1 MDFRELTKG
10 ILDCDCGKQHLCPIN
25 TVEVGPRALERLPE
39 LCEGYASI
47 VLLADENTWEACG
60 KAAAEQLA
68 TQKPTLVVLPYGKER
83 LVPNEDAVGMA
94 EAAMPQHVDLI
105 VGVGSGVINDLCRY
119 LSFQRGI
126 PYYIV
131 ATAPSMDGYASSVAA
146 MLFGGMKTT
155 LPAHTPKAILAVS
168 DVIKN
173 APMEMLQAGYG
184 DIMGK
189 FSCLNDW
196 RLSALI
202 NGEYFCQRVH
212 DLMYATAVR
221 VRDLAEGILA
231 RDAEAVDA
239 LMEALVVAG
248 ITMAYLGN
256 SRSASGSEHHI
267 SHFFEITGLQ
277 DGTPYFDH
285 GLDVLYASVLTAKMR
300 TQVIKSK
307 PVCRSIDRAK
317 WEQEIKRVYTGS
329 ADGVFALQKEYGMYN
344 RNDLPVIEEKWGEI
358 CKLLSEAPDA
368 AEAEQLVEAIGL
380 HYSDLEE
387 MYGKQKLRD
396 AVIYAKD
403 LRDRYTVLWLFN
415 LYTPEEDIL

>member
-1 MDFRELTKG
+1 MDFSVLTKG
-10 ILDCDCGKQHLCPIN
+10 IYGCDCGKDHLCPID
-25 TVEVGPRALERLPE
+25 TVEVSPKALDTLTE
-39 LCEGYASI
+39 LCKNYENI
-47 VLLADENTWEACG
+47 VLLADENTWEVCG
-60 KAAAEQLA
+60 KAAAEKLCAQN
-68 TQKPTLVVLPYGKER
+68 PTAIVLPGKER
-83 LVPNEDAVGMA
+83 LVPNEAAVAAA
-94 EAAMPQHVDLI
+94 EAEMPRQVDLI
-105 VGVGSGVINDLCRY
+105 VGVGSGVINDMSRY
-119 LSFQRGI
+119 LSYQRNI
-126 PYYIV
+126 PYFIV

-212 DLMYATAVR
+212 DLMYDTVIK
-221 VRDLAEGILA
+221 VRDLAPGILA
-231 RDAEAVDA
+231 RDTKAVDA

-248 ITMAYLGN
+248 ITMAYAGN
-256 SRSASGSEHHI
+256 SRPASGSEHHI

-277 DGTPYFDH
+277 ENKPYFDH
-285 GLDVLYASVLTAKMR
+285 GLDVLYASVMTAKMR
-300 TQVIKSK
+300 SQVIKSH
-307 PVCRSIDRAK
+307 PVRRQIDKSK

-329 ADGVFALQKEYGMYN
+329 AEGVFALQKAYGMYD
-344 RNDLPVIEEKWGEI
+344 RNDLDVITEKWDEI

-368 AEAEQLVEAIGL
+368 EEAEQLVEAIGL
-380 HYSDLEE
+380 HYSDLED
-387 MYGKQKLRD
+387 MYGAQKLKD
-396 AVIYAKD
+396 AAVYAKD
-403 LRDRYTVLWLFN
+403 IRDRYSVLWLYN
-415 LYTPEEDIL
+415 LYIPEEDTL